1 MQAQLKTTYISGYS
15 LYLHYNL
22 YFYTSEELLSLLD
35 HTQSNDFMQQMI
47 LWAIKK
53 NFCPSCGLS
62 YHYTLES
69 VS

>member
-47 LWAIKK
+47 LWAIIQKE
-53 NFCPSCGLS
+53 FLLVLLPFLPL
-62 YHYTLES
+62 HP
-69 VS
+69 